1 MVREF
6 PSGKGFADI
15 AFIPFQDK
23 PAMLVELKWDKDA
36 DSAIKQIKE
45 KQYPA
50 SLAKYK
56 NNIIMVGINYDKETK
71 KHTCIIE

>member
-1 MVREF
+1 MNGTVSFVPQKKEDYETYLDFFRTLL
-6 PSGKGFADI
+6 K
-15 AFIPFQDK
+15 DK
-23 PAMLVELKWDKDA
+23 PYVD
-36 DSAIKQIKE
+36 
-45 KQYPA
+45 PA

>member
-1 MVREF
+1 MMLL
-6 PSGKGFADI
+6 K
-15 AFIPFQDK
+15 DK
-23 PAMLVELKWDKDA
+23 PYVD
-36 DSAIKQIKE
+36 
-45 KQYPA
+45 PA